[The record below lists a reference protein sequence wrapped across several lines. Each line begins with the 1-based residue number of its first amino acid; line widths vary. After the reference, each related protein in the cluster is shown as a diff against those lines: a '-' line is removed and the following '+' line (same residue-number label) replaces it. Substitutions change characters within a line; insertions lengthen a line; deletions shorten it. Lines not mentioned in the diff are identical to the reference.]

1 MGRRHAGQD
10 EVDPGEELSVIA
22 TPRQTEC
29 CETECCEPP
38 GAGLRI

>member
-22 TPRQTEC
+22 TSR
-29 CETECCEPP
+29 ETECCEPP